1 MAHILFI
8 CTANI
13 CRSPVA
19 MGLLH
24 RRLKEEGMEDWTV
37 TSAGTWAQL
46 KRGAASNSIRVME
59 AQGIDITEH
68 QARLVD
74 REMLKEAD
82 LVLCMER
89 GHAEALQTEF
99 PEAADKIYLLSE
111 MVGRQYSIS
120 DPYGSPLPEYERMAA
135 DLAGI
140 IDAGFERIVELAEE
154 NATGHD

>member
-1 MAHILFI
+1 MAHVLFI

-19 MGLLH
+19 MGLLR
-24 RRLKEEGMEDWTV
+24 RRLQEEGMEDWIV

-46 KRGAASNSIRVME
+46 ERGAASNSIRVME
-59 AQGIDITEH
+59 AQGIDITDH

-74 REMLKEAD
+74 AEMLANAD

-89 GHAEALQTEF
+89 GHAEALRAEF
-99 PEAADKIYLLSE
+99 PESADKVYLLSE

-120 DPYGSPLPEYERMAA
+120 DPYGSDLPEYERMAA

-140 IDAGFERIVELAEE
+140 IEEGFERIVKLAGE
-154 NATGHD
+154 NAARQD